1 MASIRVLARRLIL
14 ATSRKLADRGAR
26 GVLLLL
32 ALFACGALVFVGDEG
47 KVKARQYSVF
57 SDTNKPV
64 LPYLLSDPK
73 NVGEMQKKFGLSD
86 AKNEK
91 ILAVIRQENESLAKA
106 YSKSERLIQE
116 NRKLPQA
123 KIQSKIADSGYNS
136 QVRQAVAHARKQVL
150 GTLPASKRPEFK
162 TWVDNKWNR
171 AARQNPGKTPNSST
185 YQVESA
191 SAKGVTF
198 YIYATQ
204 YNGYTR
210 FEVALPHVK
219 LKRDGGFRVRLG
231 RNGHH
236 TWAPV
241 KEVGPWNTRD
251 NYWQSRRYRS
261 MWRNLPQGISEA
273 RAAYFHNYHHGKDQ
287 FGRNVLNPASIDL
300 TPAVARRL
308 GLKKYQNAKIHVFFP
323 WVGQ

>member
-1 MASIRVLARRLIL
+1 MASIRVLARRLIF
-14 ATSRKLADRGAR
+14 AISCKLADRGAR
-26 GVLLLL
+26 SLLLLL
-32 ALFACGALVFVGDEG
+32 ALFACGALVFVGDTG

-57 SDTNKPV
+57 SDTSKPV

-73 NVGEMQKKFGLSD
+73 NVGEMQKKFGLSN
-86 AKNEK
+86 AKKEK
-91 ILAVIRQENESLAKA
+91 ILAAIRQENESLAKA
-106 YSKSERLIQE
+106 YGKSERLIQE
-116 NRKLPQA
+116 NRKLPLV
-123 KIQSKIADSGYNS
+123 KVQSKIAGSGYNS
-136 QVRQAVAHARKQVL
+136 QVRQVVIRTRKKVL
-150 GTLPASKRPEFK
+150 SILPASKRPEFK
-162 TWVDNKWNR
+162 AWVNSKWNQ
-171 AARQNPGKTPNSST
+171 AARQNPGNTPNST
-185 YQVESA
+185 YQVQSA
-191 SAKGVTF
+191 NSKGVT
-198 YIYATQ
+198 YYVYATQ

-273 RAAYFHNYHHGKDQ
+273 RAAYFHNYHRGKDQ

-323 WVGQ
+323 WVGR